1 MNTCKAMDYLI
12 DANCFIESKNVTNP
26 LDVAISFWAKIKDL
40 ALAGRIHSIDKVKTE
55 LISMGDDL
63 SQWIKNE
70 IPASFFY
77 STSAADVQQNVADL
91 RNWAVGTGQ
100 YDNKAIQD
108 FNSSSVADP
117 YLAGYAATDSQNIK
131 VVTNEKAGTGSK
143 HSVKLPDAC
152 AQKGVNCIRIME
164 MLREMGETF

>member
-1 MNTCKAMDYLI
+1 MDYLI

-55 LISMGDDL
+55 LMSMGDEL
-63 SQWIKNE
+63 SEWVRDE
-70 IPASFFY
+70 IPDSFFY
-77 STSAADVQQNVADL
+77 STNTADVQQNVADL

-108 FNSSSVADP
+108 FNSSTVADS
-117 YLAGYAATDSQNIK
+117 YLAGYAATDNQNIK

-152 AQKGVNCIRIME
+152 SQKGVSCLRIME

>member
-55 LISMGDDL
+55 LISMDDDL

-91 RNWAVGTGQ
+91 RSWAVGTGQ

-108 FNSSSVADP
+108 FNSSTVADP

-152 AQKGVNCIRIME
+152 AQKGVSCLRVME

>member
-1 MNTCKAMDYLI
+1 MDYLI

-55 LISMGDDL
+55 LMSMNDEL
-63 SQWIKNE
+63 SEWVRDE
-70 IPASFFY
+70 IPDFFFY
-77 STSAADVQQNVADL
+77 STNTADVQQNVADL

-108 FNSSSVADP
+108 FNSSTVADS
-117 YLAGYAATDSQNIK
+117 YLAGYAATDNQNIK

-152 AQKGVNCIRIME
+152 SQKGVSCLRIME

>member
-40 ALAGRIHSIDKVKTE
+40 ALAGRIHSIDKVKAE
-55 LISMGDDL
+55 LVSMGDEL

-77 STSAADVQQNVADL
+77 STNNADVQQNVADL
-91 RNWAVGTGQ
+91 RNWVVGTGQ

-152 AQKGVNCIRIME
+152 AQKGVSCLRIME

>member
-40 ALAGRIHSIDKVKTE
+40 ALAG
-55 LISMGDDL
+55 
-63 SQWIKNE
+63 
-70 IPASFFY
+70 
-77 STSAADVQQNVADL
+77 
-91 RNWAVGTGQ
+91 
-100 YDNKAIQD
+100 
-108 FNSSSVADP
+108 
-117 YLAGYAATDSQNIK
+117 
-131 VVTNEKAGTGSK
+131 TGSK

-152 AQKGVNCIRIME
+152 AQKGVSCLRIME

>member
-1 MNTCKAMDYLI
+1 MDYLI

-40 ALAGRIHSIDKVKTE
+40 ASAGKIHSIDKVKSE
-55 LISMGDDL
+55 LVSMGDEL
-63 SQWIKNE
+63 SEWVKDE
-70 IPASFFY
+70 IPDSFFY
-77 STSAADVQQNVADL
+77 ATDSANVQQNVADL
-91 RNWAVGTGQ
+91 RNWAMGTGQ
-100 YDNKAIQD
+100 YDSKAIND
-108 FNSSSVADP
+108 FNSSKVADP
-117 YLAGYAATDSQNIK
+117 YLAGYAAIDSENIK

-152 AQKGVNCIRIME
+152 SQKGVSCLRIME

>member
-1 MNTCKAMDYLI
+1 MSICNVMDYLI
-12 DANCFIESKNVTNP
+12 DSNCFIESKNVTNP

-40 ALAGRIHSIDKVKTE
+40 AMAGRIHSVDKVRAE
-55 LISMGDDL
+55 LVSMGDEL
-63 SQWIKNE
+63 SQWVEDE

-77 STSAADVQQNVADL
+77 STNNTEVQQRVAEL
-91 RNWAVGTGQ
+91 RSWAIGTGQ
-100 YDNKAIQD
+100 YDSKAIQD
-108 FNSSSVADP
+108 FNSSAVADP
-117 YLAGYAATDSQNIK
+117 YLAGYAAVNSANIK

-152 AQKGVNCIRIME
+152 SQKGVSCLRIME

>member
-1 MNTCKAMDYLI
+1 MNTCNAMDYLI

-55 LISMGDDL
+55 LVSMDDEL
-63 SQWIKNE
+63 SHWIKNE

-77 STSAADVQQNVADL
+77 STDTAEVQQKVVEL
-91 RNWAVGTGQ
+91 RSWAVNTGQ

-108 FNSSSVADP
+108 FNSSTVADP
-117 YLAGYAATDSQNIK
+117 YIAGYAAIDSHNIK
-131 VVTNEKAGTGSK
+131 VVTNERAGTGSK

-152 AQKGVNCIRIME
+152 AQKGVSCLRIME

>member
-26 LDVAISFWAKIKDL
+26 LDVA
-40 ALAGRIHSIDKVKTE
+40 
-55 LISMGDDL
+55 
-63 SQWIKNE
+63 
-70 IPASFFY
+70 
-77 STSAADVQQNVADL
+77 DL
-91 RNWAVGTGQ
+91 RSWAVGTGL

-108 FNSSSVADP
+108 FNSSTVADP

-152 AQKGVNCIRIME
+152 AQKGVSCLRIME

>member
-1 MNTCKAMDYLI
+1 MDYLI

-55 LISMGDDL
+55 LVSMGDEL
-63 SQWIKNE
+63 SQWVKDE

-77 STSAADVQQNVADL
+77 STSTADVQQNVADL
-91 RNWAVGTGQ
+91 RSWAIATGR

-108 FNSSSVADP
+108 FSSSTVADP
-117 YLAGYAATDSQNIK
+117 YLAGYAATDREHIK

-152 AQKGVNCIRIME
+152 AQKGVSCLRIME

>member
-1 MNTCKAMDYLI
+1 MFDLLLSVLCLNGFSSVNY
-12 DANCFIESKNVTNP
+12 NYGHFIQYISDNRLKSYYFTLNESK
-26 LDVAISFWAKIKDL
+26 I
-40 ALAGRIHSIDKVKTE
+40 
-55 LISMGDDL
+55 DL

-91 RNWAVGTGQ
+91 RSWAVGTGL

-108 FNSSSVADP
+108 FNSSTVADP

-152 AQKGVNCIRIME
+152 AQKGVSCLRIME

>member
-1 MNTCKAMDYLI
+1 MDYLI

-55 LISMGDDL
+55 LMSMDDEL
-63 SQWIKNE
+63 SEWVRDE
-70 IPASFFY
+70 IPDSFFY
-77 STSAADVQQNVADL
+77 SSNTADVQQNVADL

-108 FNSSSVADP
+108 FNSSTVADS
-117 YLAGYAATDSQNIK
+117 YLAGYAATDNQNIK

-152 AQKGVNCIRIME
+152 SQKGVSCLRIME

>member
-1 MNTCKAMDYLI
+1 MA
-12 DANCFIESKNVTNP
+12 V
-26 LDVAISFWAKIKDL
+26 SFWTKIKDL
-40 ALAGRIHSIDKVKTE
+40 ALVGKIHSVDKVRME
-55 LISMGDDL
+55 LVSMGDEL
-63 SQWIKNE
+63 SQWVKDE

-77 STSAADVQQNVADL
+77 STSKADVLKNVVDL
-91 RNWAVGTGQ
+91 RNWAIGVGQ

-108 FNSSSVADP
+108 FSSSTVADP
-117 YLAGYAATDSQNIK
+117 YLAGYAATDNENIK

-152 AQKGVNCIRIME
+152 AQKGVCCLRIME

>member
-1 MNTCKAMDYLI
+1 MDYLI

-55 LISMGDDL
+55 
-63 SQWIKNE
+63 

-91 RNWAVGTGQ
+91 RSWAVGTGL

-108 FNSSSVADP
+108 FNSSTVADP

-152 AQKGVNCIRIME
+152 AQKGVSCLRIME